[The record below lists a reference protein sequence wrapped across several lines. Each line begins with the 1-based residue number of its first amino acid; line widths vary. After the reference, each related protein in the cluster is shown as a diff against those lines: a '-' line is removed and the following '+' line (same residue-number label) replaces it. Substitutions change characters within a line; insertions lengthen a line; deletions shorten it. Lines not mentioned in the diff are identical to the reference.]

1 MTIGIGITGA
11 SGSLYAHRLIQVLKS
26 ITDMNI
32 RVMFSDTGKRVFEF
46 ETYMPHESLAAKNVR
61 IDDNDDMSTP
71 YVSGSSVLDAMV
83 IVPCSM
89 NTLARVAAGISG
101 TLMTRAADVVL
112 KERRPLILAVRE
124 SPYSLT
130 HIRNMEAVTLA
141 GGIIL
146 PASPGFYLK
155 PESLDELTDTVV
167 YRIIDQLKINV
178 PHPRYGEM

>member
-11 SGSLYAHRLIQVLKS
+11 SGSLYARRLISILKDVPS
-26 ITDMNI
+26 TTI
-32 RVMFSDTGKRVFEF
+32 RCMFSDTGKRVFEF
-46 ETYMPHESLAAKNVR
+46 ETDTPYESIAEKNVR
-61 IDDNDDMSTP
+61 IDDNSDLSTP

-89 NTLARVAAGISG
+89 NTLARIASGISG

-112 KERRPLILAVRE
+112 KERRRLILAVRE

-130 HIRNMEAVTLA
+130 HIRNMEAITLA

-146 PASPGFYLK
+146 PASPGYYLK
-155 PESLDELTDTVV
+155 PDTIEELADTVV
-167 YRIIDQLKINV
+167 YRIIDQLGITI